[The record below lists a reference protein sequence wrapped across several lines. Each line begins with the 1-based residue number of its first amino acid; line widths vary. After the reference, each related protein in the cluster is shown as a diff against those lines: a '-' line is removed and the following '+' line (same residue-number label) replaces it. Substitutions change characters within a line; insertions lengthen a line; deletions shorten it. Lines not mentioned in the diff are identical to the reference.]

1 MIRRLW
7 YISLKKLGYMQAYHE
22 KFSSMT
28 FEDYKNQPFNKN
40 VELHRVTSRFA
51 RGKRNNWSEPPCVDT
66 DKADSIEGVSFY
78 LSKYVSKKSEDNENF
93 VKGRVWLLSYPPA
106 SAK

>member
-1 MIRRLW
+1 
-7 YISLKKLGYMQAYHE
+7 MQAYHD
-22 KFSSMT
+22 KFSNMS
-28 FEDYKNQPFNKN
+28 FEDYKNQPFNRN
-40 VELHRVTSRFA
+40 VDLNKITSRFA

-93 VKGRVWLLSYPPA
+93 VKGRVWGCSQSVSNA
-106 SAK
+106 VKTVS